1 MSHEHIIRPHA
12 KRPIAALL
20 VIGSMMGFVMGQQLG
35 HPARK
40 HSAHTPSQTSGVV
53 AHAAGNLGKVP
64 AAAPQSVAVHAS
76 APANTPA
83 PQPEQKL
90 NEHHGNGE
98 SGQGGSVSQ
107 SDGNGDLQRVLD

>member
-1 MSHEHIIRPHA
+1 MPLTWTARQTLPRGNHGRKAHDMLHDHIIRPHA

-35 HPARK
+35 HPARE
-40 HSAHTPSQTSGVV
+40 HSAHTPSQSSSVV

-64 AAAPQSVAVHAS
+64 VAAPQSVALHAS

-83 PQPEQKL
+83 P
-90 NEHHGNGE
+90 
-98 SGQGGSVSQ
+98 
-107 SDGNGDLQRVLD
+107 